1 MARHFGSVK
10 TFPLD
15 LIRTSVEPRSGSAP
29 ERAFL
34 PAPGFKNSSEY
45 PFRQGGFGCWLE
57 RVSGFGFRVSGLG
70 FRVRRSEPCWRWVWG
85 VVPSPAGL
93 APTRAGGLV
102 GGRWSGF
109 GLGFRVSGLGFRVR
123 RSEPCW
129 RWVWVFCSI
138 ASRAGCYEGR
148 FVPSPAGVAPTGAFC
163 SIASRAG
170 SYEGVLFHRQQGWL
184 LRGAFC
190 SIASRGGS

>member
-15 LIRTSVEPRSGSAP
+15 LIRKSVEPRSGSAP

-57 RVSGFGFRVSGLG
+57 RVSGFGFRVSGFG

-93 APTRAGGLV
+93 APTR
-102 GGRWSGF
+102 
-109 GLGFRVSGLGFRVR
+109 
-123 RSEPCW
+123 
-129 RWVWVFCSI
+129 
-138 ASRAGCYEGR
+138 
-148 FVPSPAGVAPTGAFC
+148 GVLFDRQRGWLLRGPFC

-170 SYEGVLFHRQQGWL
+170 SYAGAFCPIASRAGSSGGRFVPSPAGWLLRGGILFHRQQGWL
-184 LRGAFC
+184 LR
-190 SIASRGGS
+190 